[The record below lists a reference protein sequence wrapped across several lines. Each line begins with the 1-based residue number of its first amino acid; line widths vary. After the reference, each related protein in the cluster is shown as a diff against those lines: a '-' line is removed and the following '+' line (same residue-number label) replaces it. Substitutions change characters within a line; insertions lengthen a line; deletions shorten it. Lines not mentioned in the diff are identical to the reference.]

1 MFMKRILVIDGQG
14 GGVGRQLVKSIKEK
28 VTNVTIIAI
37 GINSIA
43 TSVMHKAGA
52 DVIATGENAII
63 VNSKKVDIIVGPIGI
78 ILTDALCGEVTNTI
92 SDAIATSSAKKVLIP
107 FNNCDTIISGLSN
120 TSINFLIDDTIK
132 KINELI

>member
-28 VTNVTIIAI
+28 VNNATIIAI

-63 VNSKKVDIIVGPIGI
+63 VNSKKVDIIVGPIRI
-78 ILTDALCGEVTNTI
+78 ILTDALCGEVTNKI

-107 FNNCDTIISGLSN
+107 FNNCDTIISGLNN
-120 TSINFLIDDTIK
+120 TSINFLIEDTIK
-132 KINELI
+132 KINELL